1 MSQIVR
7 RSAAAFVLLA
17 AAGAAAFAQAP
28 ASVVP
33 PPAPLTRALATVS
46 SDEIR
51 DDIFFIASDELG
63 GRDTPS
69 NGQRVAARF
78 IQNRLQRLGLKPGAP
93 NDLFLYS
100 YPLLRKRVAEPQT
113 HATLSYADPRPEEEP
128 LALAFGDDF
137 VFFDL
142 QDMTTSG
149 AIVCAGAGT
158 PEEFRRCD
166 LAGKWA
172 LVWES
177 NDRQRDLEKSLEE
190 AKAIGLVSAPA
201 PGSKGDGRGLA
212 RFAARLRK
220 GHVEYPPAKGAA
232 DAAAPARGRP
242 RVSLSAA
249 GRDKLFQY
257 ADLTEPKAGDELK
270 VVLED
275 ARKIAPDAQIE
286 CEDVCGFWPGSD
298 PELSKE
304 VILCSAHYDH
314 LGTSEDGTIYNGADD
329 NGSGTCGLLAL
340 AEALVEHGPLR
351 RSVMIIWVSGEEKGL
366 YGSRAWSDHPYF
378 PNGGRAV
385 ADINMDM
392 IGRNAKNQILITP
405 TAQHPAYN
413 GLTKLAESF
422 FGEEGF
428 TEVKSADDYYERS
441 DHAMFAR
448 LGIPITFIF
457 NDVHADYHKPSDKPE
472 KIDCDKIRRVVRV
485 VVRMLEALQ
494 ADALDL
500 EIGKKRT
507 AAGVK

>member
-1 MSQIVR
+1 MSQLVR
-7 RSAAAFVLLA
+7 RLAVPFVLVA
-17 AAGAAAFAQAP
+17 ATGAAAFAQAP

-33 PPAPLTRALATVS
+33 PPAPLTRALDTVS

-78 IQNRLQRLGLKPGAP
+78 IQNRLQRLGLEPGAP
-93 NDLFLYS
+93 NERFLYP
-100 YPLLRKRVAEPQT
+100 YPLLRKHVAEPQT
-113 HATLSYADPRPEEEP
+113 HATLRYPDPRPEDEP
-128 LALAFGDDF
+128 LALALGDDY

-142 QDMTTSG
+142 QEMTTSG
-149 AIVCAGAGT
+149 VVVCAGAGT
-158 PEEFRRCD
+158 PEEFRRCE

-172 LVWES
+172 LVWEN
-177 NDRQRDLEKSLEE
+177 NDRTRDFERSLEE
-190 AKAIGLVSAPA
+190 AKAIGLVTAPA
-201 PGSKGDGRGLA
+201 PGSKGSGRGLG

-220 GHVEYPPAKGAA
+220 GSVEYPPAKGAA
-232 DAAAPARGRP
+232 DGAAAPRGRP

-257 ADLTEPKAGDELK
+257 ADVSEPKAGDELK

-275 ARKIAPDAQIE
+275 ARKIAPDSQIE

-351 RSVMIIWVSGEEKGL
+351 RSVMILWVSGEEKGL
-366 YGSRAWSDHPYF
+366 YGSRAWADHPFF

-413 GLTKLAESF
+413 GLVKLAEKLAPL
-422 FGEEGF
+422 EGF
-428 TEVKSADDYYERS
+428 TDLQNADEYYTRS
-441 DHAMFAR
+441 DQAMFAK
-448 LGIPITFIF
+448 LGIPVLFLF
-457 NDVHADYHKPSDKPE
+457 GNVHEDYHRPSDKVE
-472 KIDCDKIRRVVRV
+472 KLDGDKARRVVRLV
-485 VVRMLEALQ
+485 LRMLDGMQGDLQ
-494 ADALDL
+494 ELD
-500 EIGKKRT
+500 R
-507 AAGVK
+507 